1 MSESTRQQLFE
12 SLDQLIA
19 QGKKV
24 TIKSVADNAG
34 LSHSVIYNRYPEL
47 KSYIKKAQEDQEAQR
62 ERLLDKETINR
73 LKTKLASAKTKAYSS
88 KNEQD
93 VLMPILLAHLSEV
106 YSMCDQLAE
115 ERDELARQLKVIK
128 DGDLS

>member
-12 SLDQLIA
+12 SLEQLIA
-19 QGKKV
+19 QGKKE

-47 KSYIKKAQEDQEAQR
+47 KSHIKKAQEDQEAQQ

-73 LKTKLASAKTKAYSS
+73 LKTKLASAKTKVSSS

-128 DGDLS
+128 GGDLA

>member
-12 SLDQLIA
+12 SLEQLIA

-34 LSHSVIYNRYPEL
+34 LRHSVIYNRYPEL
-47 KSYIKKAQEDQEAQR
+47 KSQEDQEAQQ

-73 LKTKLASAKTKAYSS
+73 LKTKLASAKTKVSSS

-128 DGDLS
+128 GGDLA